1 MGAWNGRYRT
11 TKQSLAVEDSD
22 ALHITTLER
31 AQKGERIENL
41 LVQAIDETLN
51 QIFREEGAS
60 AIYDFLENE
69 SQLKRE
75 DISSKTEAF
84 SASLRKLLG
93 SAAPVIEKLILKN
106 LCCQLELE
114 LVQKRGHSFSDYAK
128 ELTERFYVEG

>member
-1 MGAWNGRYRT
+1 M

-22 ALHITTLER
+22 MLPITTLER
-31 AQKGERIENL
+31 AQKRGRIGDL

-60 AIYDFLENE
+60 AIYGFLENE

-84 SASLRKLLG
+84 STGLRKLLG
-93 SAAPVIEKLILKN
+93 SGAPVIENLILKN
-106 LCCQLELE
+106 LCHQLELKFA
-114 LVQKRGHSFSDYAK
+114 QKKGHSFSDYAK
-128 ELTERFYVEG
+128 ELTERFYVKG

>member
-1 MGAWNGRYRT
+1 M

-22 ALHITTLER
+22 VLPITTLER
-31 AQKGERIENL
+31 AQKRGRIGDL

-60 AIYDFLENE
+60 AIYGFLENV

-84 SASLRKLLG
+84 STGLRKLLG
-93 SAAPVIEKLILKN
+93 SGAPVIENLILKN
-106 LCCQLELE
+106 LCHQLELKF
-114 LVQKRGHSFSDYAK
+114 VQKKGHSFSDYAK
-128 ELTERFYVEG
+128 ELTERFYVKG